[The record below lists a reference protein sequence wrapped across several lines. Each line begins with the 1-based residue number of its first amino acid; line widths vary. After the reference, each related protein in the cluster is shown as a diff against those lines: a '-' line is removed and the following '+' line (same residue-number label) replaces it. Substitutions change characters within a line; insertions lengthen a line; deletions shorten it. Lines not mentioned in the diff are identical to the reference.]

1 MTFEQSMDRLD
12 EIVALLS
19 NEKISLEQSLL
30 LYTEGAKLIE
40 IATKELSEAKLTI
53 EKLNIK
59 KEVTSDEL

>member
-1 MTFEQSMDRLD
+1 MDRLD